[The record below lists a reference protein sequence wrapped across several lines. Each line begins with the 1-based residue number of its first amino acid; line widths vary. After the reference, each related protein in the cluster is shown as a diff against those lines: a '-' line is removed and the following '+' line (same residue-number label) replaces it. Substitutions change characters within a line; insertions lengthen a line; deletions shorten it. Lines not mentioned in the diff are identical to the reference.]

1 LALTWPSH
9 AHTVTA
15 QEGITTGISAAER
28 TATVRAL
35 ADGASTAD
43 TFVRPGHVFPLRYRE
58 GGVLRRAGHTEA
70 AVDLSRLAGCAPVGV
85 LCEVRAAAPLWCQ
98 RDASARTRTH
108 SWPAGRACD
117 ERQRR
122 VSRPPCPVKLSRVP
136 LPPRVLTLRACPALR
151 PSSAQIVND
160 ADGSMARCPALLAF
174 GQAHGLKV
182 MLISDLIRYRRAREA
197 HVERTA
203 VARLP
208 TAWGAFSAY
217 SYRSHLDGIEH
228 VAMVM
233 GDIGDGA
240 NVLTRVHSECLTG
253 DIFASARCDC
263 GPQLSAAMARVAK
276 EGRGVIVYLRG
287 QEGRGIGLGH
297 KLRAYNLQDNGRD
310 TVQANEDL
318 GLPVDSREYG
328 IGAQILRDIGVRSL
342 RLMTNNPAKYSGL
355 RGHGL
360 TVVGRVP
367 LLTPINP
374 ENKRYIETKREKM
387 GHWGDE
393 LVAAEEAA
401 PAPTAGAGTTVQ

>member
-1 LALTWPSH
+1 
-9 AHTVTA
+9 
-15 QEGITTGISAAER
+15 
-28 TATVRAL
+28 
-35 ADGASTAD
+35 
-43 TFVRPGHVFPLRYRE
+43 
-58 GGVLRRAGHTEA
+58 
-70 AVDLSRLAGCAPVGV
+70 
-85 LCEVRAAAPLWCQ
+85 
-98 RDASARTRTH
+98 
-108 SWPAGRACD
+108 
-117 ERQRR
+117 
-122 VSRPPCPVKLSRVP
+122 
-136 LPPRVLTLRACPALR
+136 
-151 PSSAQIVND
+151 VND

-174 GQAHGLKV
+174 GKTHGLKV

-197 HVERTA
+197 QVERTA

-374 ENKRYIETKREKM
+374 ENRRYIETKREKM
-387 GHWGDE
+387 GHYAGDE
-393 LVAAEEAA
+393 LVMPEDAT
-401 PAPTAGAGTTVQ
+401 TAGAGSAAQ